1 MSTRAATMTADELW
15 MLPDDGMR
23 HELLAGRLTVMEP
36 TGFEHGRV
44 AGDVFGLL
52 REHVRDRDLGVTSAA
67 ETGFVIGRNPDTVR
81 APDAA
86 FVTKQRYEA
95 LGSTDR
101 FWPEAPAFSVE
112 VLSPGDTTAEVQAKA
127 FAWRR
132 RHYGCARSRPRH
144 EDGNRVSTP
153 RRYPLL
159 RAHGRGRPRRRR
171 AGLATVAARALRLI
185 RKDS

>member
-1 MSTRAATMTADELW
+1 MTADELW

-44 AGDVFGLL
+44 AGNVFGLL

-86 FVTKQRYEA
+86 FVTKERYEA

-112 VLSPGDTTAEVQAKA
+112 VLSPGDTAAEVQAKA
-127 FAWRR
+127 FAWLDAGTKAVLVLDPATRTATVYRR
-132 RHYGCARSRPRH
+132 RDDIRSYERTDVVDLADAVPGWRL
-144 EDGNRVSTP
+144 S
-153 RRYPLL
+153 L
-159 RAHGRGRPRRRR
+159 RELFG
-171 AGLATVAARALRLI
+171 
-185 RKDS
+185 

>member
-1 MSTRAATMTADELW
+1 MTADELW
-15 MLPDDGMR
+15 MLPGDGKR

-36 TGFEHGRV
+36 TGAEHGLV

-52 REHVRDRDLGVTSAA
+52 REHVRSLDLGVAFAA

-101 FWPEAPAFSVE
+101 FWPEAPAFAAE
-112 VLSPGDTTAEVQAKA
+112 VLSPGDTKAGVESKA
-127 FAWRR
+127 FAWLDAGTTAVLVVDPARRTATVYRR
-132 RHYGCARSRPRH
+132 RDDIRSH
-144 EDGNRVSTP
+144 ERTDVVDLADAVPDWRLS
-153 RRYPLL
+153 L
-159 RAHGRGRPRRRR
+159 RELFG
-171 AGLATVAARALRLI
+171 
-185 RKDS
+185 